1 MTIVA
6 EVVYTLFTYFYDV
19 LQIEY
24 FGLRY
29 VDRRLQLRWVD
40 LDRPLKKQLD
50 KHAESPLLYFG
61 VMFYV
66 NNVMSIQD
74 AVAR

>member
-1 MTIVA
+1 MTYNIWA
-6 EVVYTLFTYFYDV
+6 SADV
-19 LQIEY
+19 SQSEY

-29 VDRRLQLRWVD
+29 VDRRLQLRWID
-40 LDRPLKKQLD
+40 LDQPLKKQLD

-66 NNVMSIQD
+66 SNVMSIQD
-74 AVAR
+74 PIAR